1 MKRHDMIERVGSKY
15 LTTNIEG
22 GEYSYVVEA
31 GSKAKL
37 EQALGHKFN
46 HFKLDIRFEDD
57 NLVILIETKQNF
69 VEADI
74 EQLAEYLEEERA
86 LHSDKKI
93 ICILANTNN
102 DKIKVWKSTI
112 DDEHFLSDETVLD
125 TMEHYHSLF
134 RLNKQNDRE
143 RVLKNT
149 YALNELLHKKDIDEV
164 LRSQFVGTVLL
175 HIKDL
180 LKRLGATRIDEALK
194 KRFNEFFELKSEK
207 EIIAGIENTLTE
219 LLDGSDNKN
228 TKVKLLQKSILE
240 NQKVR
245 ALKKN
250 DWIEIIDTIL
260 MDIYKYID
268 TNSSEGQDIL
278 NLFFIAFNKY
288 TGKAD
293 KNQAFTPDHI
303 TEFMCRLTEVDCT
316 KVVLD
321 GTCGSASF
329 LVQAMVKELA
339 DCWNG
344 RTEAQ
349 AKALQKKVKENN
361 IYGIEVEEK
370 AFGLSV
376 TNMLIHGDGNS
387 NIKLGSCFDKDNKKF
402 IKEADPNII
411 LMNPPYNA
419 KPRSIPDSYKSEWGK
434 AKDGKEDPT
443 KGLVFVHYFS
453 DVIKELNSERI
464 KNGEQPKL
472 VKLAVL
478 LPLACAIGTGN
489 LITKEKEVLLE
500 DNTLEAVFSL
510 PAEIF
515 YPGSSVC
522 ACCMLFTLG
531 QPHIKPDGTTRT
543 TFFGYC
549 KDDGFVKKKNLGR
562 VEQFIKDE
570 KGNFTISKWKEIET
584 EWLDLFERKAIVDG
598 KSAVE
603 RVNADDEWLCEAY
616 MKTDYTKLTADDFQ
630 RTLNN
635 YLSYLVKE
643 GNIYETNGGV

>member
-1 MKRHDMIERVGSKY
+1 MDRVSIVNKISKEY
-15 LTTNIEG
+15 NTTNIEG
-22 GEYSYVVEA
+22 GEYSYVAAA
-31 GSKAKL
+31 GSKENLEKL
-37 EQALGHKFN
+37 LGRTYKHY
-46 HFKLDIRFEDD
+46 KLDLRFQKDD
-57 NLVILIETKQNF
+57 VVVLIETKQNF
-69 VEADI
+69 KKSDEG
-74 EQLAEYLEEERA
+74 QLKDYLDEEVA
-86 LHSDKKI
+86 VHKTKKI

-102 DKIKVWKSTI
+102 DKIKVWNSVI
-112 DDEHFLSDETVLD
+112 DDEHLLKDETVLD
-125 TMEHYHSLF
+125 SIEHYASLF
-134 RLNKQNDRE
+134 HLNKQNDRE

-149 YALNELLHKKDIDEV
+149 YDLNELLHKKDIPEA

-180 LKRLGATRIDEALK
+180 VKQLGATEIDEVLK
-194 KRFNEFFELKSEK
+194 KQIDTSFNLQSEK
-207 EIIAGIENTLTE
+207 QIIAGIETTLTQ
-219 LLDGSDNKN
+219 LLDGSDNKSK
-228 TKVKLLQKSILE
+228 KVELLQNNILK

-245 ALKKN
+245 ALKKK
-250 DWIEIIDTIL
+250 DWIEIIDSIL
-260 MDIYKYID
+260 MDIYKFID
-268 TNSSEGQDIL
+268 VNSSEGQDIL

-303 TEFMCRLTEVDCT
+303 TEFMCRLTDVDHT

-329 LVQAMVKELA
+329 LVQAMVKELD
-339 DCWNG
+339 DCKKNH
-344 RTEAQ
+344 TEEET
-349 AKALQKKVKENN
+349 KSLQQEVKEKH

-387 NIKLGSCFDKDNKKF
+387 NIKLGSCFDHKEF
-402 IKEADPNII
+402 IKKASPDII

-419 KPRSIPDSYKSEWGK
+419 KPIGIPNSYKKEWGK

-453 DVIKELNSERI
+453 DVIKELNSEL
-464 KNGEQPKL
+464 KKQEKPLKT

-478 LPLACAIGTGN
+478 LPLACAIGTSS
-489 LITKEKEVLLE
+489 LITKEKEALLK
-500 DNTLEAVFSL
+500 DNTLDAVFSL
-510 PAEIF
+510 PAEMF
-515 YPGSSVC
+515 YPGASVC

-531 QPHIKPDGTTRT
+531 QSHVKSDGTTRS

-562 VEQFIKDE
+562 VEQFIKDDD
-570 KGNFTISKWKEIET
+570 GNFTISKWKQIEN
-584 EWLDLFERKAIVDG
+584 EWLDLFERKAVVDG

-603 RVNADDEWLCEAY
+603 KVNADDEWLCEAY

-643 GNIYETNGGV
+643 GNVYEDTNEV

>member
-1 MKRHDMIERVGSKY
+1 MDRISIINRIGIDYH
-15 LTTNIEG
+15 TPNIEA

-31 GSKAKL
+31 GSKARL
-37 EQALGHKFN
+37 EQCVGRAVK
-46 HFKLDIRFEDD
+46 HFKLDIRFEDED
-57 NLVILIETKQNF
+57 FVILVETKQNF
-69 VEADI
+69 VEADV
-74 EQLAEYLEEERA
+74 EQLKEYLEEERV

-93 ICILANTNN
+93 ICILANTKN
-102 DKIKVWKSTI
+102 DKIKVWKSFI
-112 DDEHFLSDETVLD
+112 DDGYFLPDETVLQ
-125 TMEHYHSLF
+125 TMEHYKSLF
-134 RLNKQNDRE
+134 YLNKQNDRE

-149 YALNELLHKKDIDEV
+149 YALNELLHKKDIAEV

-175 HIKDL
+175 YIKDL
-180 LKRLGATRIDEALK
+180 LKVLGTTRIDEELK
-194 KRFNEFFELKSEK
+194 KKVNESFELKSEK

-219 LLDGSDNKN
+219 LLDGSDNKSK
-228 TKVKLLQKSILE
+228 KVELLQNSILK

-245 ALKKN
+245 ALKKK
-250 DWIEIIDTIL
+250 DWIEIIDSIL

-268 TNSSEGQDIL
+268 INSSEGQDIL

-344 RTEAQ
+344 RTEEQ
-349 AKALQKKVKENN
+349 AKALQQKVKKNN

-387 NIKLGSCFDKDNKKF
+387 NIKLGSCFDYKDF
-402 IKEADPNII
+402 IKQADPNII

-419 KPRSIPDSYKSEWGK
+419 KPIGIPASYKSEWGN

-453 DVIKELNSERI
+453 DVIKELNAERVR
-464 KNGEQPKL
+464 KGEQPKL

-478 LPLACAIGTGN
+478 LPLACAIGSGS
-489 LITKEKEVLLE
+489 LITKEKEILLE

-510 PAEIF
+510 PAEMF
-515 YPGSSVC
+515 YPGASVC

-531 QPHIKPDGTTRT
+531 QPHVKPDGTTRS

-562 VEQFIKDE
+562 VEQFSKDE
-570 KGNFTISKWKEIET
+570 KGNFTISKWQRIRD
-584 EWLDLFERKAIVDG
+584 EWLDLFERKAVVDG

-603 RVNADDEWLCEAY
+603 KVNAADEWLCEAY

-630 RTLNN
+630 HTLNN

-643 GNIYETNGGV
+643 GKVYESNGGV